1 MKKLIIY
8 TAVLLSGIYISCED
22 HKPIAASD
30 VPPAAVSAFNARYPA
45 AQDVKWIT
53 EDKKGKK
60 IYEAQF
66 KLENQ
71 NFEAEFDADGGF
83 ILEH

>member
-1 MKKLIIY
+1 MKRIFVY
-8 TAVLLSGIYISCED
+8 AAVIVSVMFTSCEE
-22 HKPIAASD
+22 HKAIPVSE
-30 VPPAAVSAFNARYPA
+30 VPPAAVSAFNAKYPLA
-45 AQDVKWIT
+45 ANVKWIT

-66 KLENQ
+66 QLENQ
-71 NFEAEFDADGGF
+71 NFEAEFDEAGGF

>member
-1 MKKLIIY
+1 MKKLLVY
-8 TAVLLSGIYISCED
+8 AAVFFSATFISCDD
-22 HKPIAASD
+22 HKSIPVSE

-45 AQDVKWIT
+45 AANVKWIT

-66 KLENQ
+66 QLENQ